1 MDKATKIQQVAELK
15 QLVEAIP
22 SVVLTEYCGLSVEQM
37 TEMRNALRQLGVT
50 YRVVKNTLIKLAIE
64 GTTLAGL
71 AEHFT
76 GPVGIAYPTDDN
88 AAAPAKAVLEQAKK
102 LEAFNVIAG
111 WAEGEVLDADGV
123 KALST
128 MPTKDEMRAKLLSLF
143 NTPAQRFLSVLEAG
157 PRDFLGVLNARKRQ
171 LEEGG
176 DKEAA

>member
-1 MDKATKIQQVAELK
+1 VDKATKIQQVAELK

-37 TEMRNALRQLGVT
+37 TEMRSALRQVGVV
-50 YRVVKNTLIKLAIE
+50 YRVVKNTLVKLAIE
-64 GTTLAGL
+64 GTSLEGL
-71 AEHFT
+71 ADHFT

-88 AAAPAKAVLEQAKK
+88 VAAPAKAVLEQAKK

-111 WAEGEVLDADGV
+111 WAEGEVLDQDGV

-128 MPTKDEMRAKLLSLF
+128 MPTKDEMRAKLLALF
-143 NTPAQRFLSVLEAG
+143 NTPAQRFLSVLEAA
-157 PRDFLGVLNARKRQ
+157 PRDFLSVMNARKSQ

-176 DKEAA
+176 ADEAA